1 MKVLHLSRDTNSGA
15 GRGAYWL
22 HQALQRSGVD
32 SQMLVA
38 GKTIADASVLGL
50 EGKANLVLNKVR
62 DKLDKLPTYRYPD
75 REDYIFSPAWIA
87 QNIQPRLKTIQPDL
101 INLHW
106 ICGGFL
112 KPEDLTRFSQPVVW
126 TLRDMWAFS
135 GGCHYTGTCENYQQS
150 CGSCPQLKS
159 SQDNDLSRQ
168 LWQRKQQAWQNIDLT
183 IVAISRWLADCA
195 QASPL
200 FKNRRIEVIHN
211 ALDASVYSPV
221 AKSIAR
227 QALNL
232 PLDKQ
237 LILYGAMNGVSDKR
251 KGFDDLVLALQQIG
265 SSDLRDHI
273 EVVVIGS
280 SEPENAPQVGMKTH
294 YLGRIDRDT
303 ILAQVYSAAD
313 VTVVPS
319 IQEAFGKVA
328 IESLACGTP
337 VVSFDSTGLKDIVE
351 HQKNGY
357 RAQCF
362 SASDL
367 AEGIAW
373 VLNDADRWQALSR
386 RSREKVEQEFTLDV
400 QARNYFKL
408 YEEIIASR
416 R

>member
-22 HQALQRSGVD
+22 HQALQRSGID

-38 GKTIADASVLGL
+38 GKTIADDSVLGL
-50 EGKANLVLNKVR
+50 EGKANLILNKVR
-62 DKLDKLPTYRYPD
+62 DKLDKLPVNRYPD

-87 QNIQPRLKTIQPDL
+87 QNIQPRLSKINPDL

-112 KPEDLTRFSQPVVW
+112 KPENLTQFSQPVVW

-135 GGCHYTGTCENYQQS
+135 GGCHYTGMCEKYQQS

-159 SQDNDLSRQ
+159 SQENDLSRK
-168 LWQRKQQAWQNIDLT
+168 LWQRKQKAWQDVDLT
-183 IVAISRWLADCA
+183 IVAISHWMADCA
-195 QASPL
+195 KASPL

-211 ALDASVYSPV
+211 ALDASVYSPID
-221 AKSIAR
+221 KSIAR

-232 PLDKQ
+232 PLDKKV
-237 LILYGAMNGVSDKR
+237 ILFGAMNGVGDKR

-265 SSDLRDHI
+265 SSDWRDRI
-273 EVVVIGS
+273 EVVAIGS
-280 SEPENAPQVGMKTH
+280 SEPENAPQLGMKTH
-294 YLGRIDRDT
+294 YLGRIDRDNT
-303 ILAQVYSAAD
+303 LAQIYSAAD

-367 AEGIAW
+367 AEGIIW
-373 VLNDADRWQALSR
+373 VLKDEDRWQALSW
-386 RSREKVEQEFTLDV
+386 RSREKVEQEFTLEV
-400 QARNYFKL
+400 QARAYLKL
-408 YEEIIASR
+408 YEEILLNR